1 MQDRRVDPAPP
12 LRASLAV
19 ADPSRPQIH
28 PDSGRSWTPLA
39 VAQIAERDG
48 PRLVALA
55 ARILG
60 DERSAAAIVRGCLM
74 SMESTPLP
82 VNALRSGP
90 VQDWLT
96 ATVHERAIAT
106 ARQRRGADPAPP
118 RLRAIGHEMSDAVGS
133 GHAIGVRDEVLGAFS
148 LLTEQE
154 RCVIGLIYFDGF
166 SQAEAARRLGESL
179 LTVQDRCVA
188 ALRHL
193 SRIMMGDG
201 SAA

>member
-1 MQDRRVDPAPP
+1 MQDRRTDPAPS
-12 LRASLAV
+12 LRTSVAV
-19 ADPSRPQIH
+19 VAGRSQIH

-48 PRLVALA
+48 PRLVSLA

-60 DERSAAAIVRGCLM
+60 DERSAAEVVRGCLV

-82 VNALRSGP
+82 VNALRSSS

-96 ATVHERAIAT
+96 ATVHERSIAVL
-106 ARQRRGADPAPP
+106 RQRQGTDSFPP
-118 RLRAIGHEMSDAVGS
+118 RMRTIEHEAFAAAAPGHVVD
-133 GHAIGVRDEVLGAFS
+133 VRDEVLGAFS
-148 LLTEQE
+148 LLTAQE
-154 RCVIGLIYFDGF
+154 RSAIELVYFDGL
-166 SQAEAARRLGESL
+166 SHAEAAQRLGESL